1 MLRSFAVF
9 LFAALVLALPGLANA
24 EEVKAGSISV
34 KDAWSRA
41 TPGGANVGVGYLT
54 ITNDGDAPDRLVA
67 TEADFA
73 EQAEIHQMTM
83 ANGVMQMRP
92 VEDGVTI
99 PAKGS
104 VAFSPDSYHL
114 MFMGLKSPLKQGDT
128 VVGSLTFEH
137 AGKLAVYFH
146 VEAMGASAPKETHH
160 H

>member
-9 LFAALVLALPGLANA
+9 FLTALVLALPGLANA

-41 TPGGANVGVGYLT
+41 TPAGADVGVGYLT

-67 TEADFA
+67 AEVDFA

-92 VEDGVTI
+92 VEDSVTI

-128 VVGSLTFEH
+128 VAGSLTFEH
-137 AGKLAVYFH
+137 ADKVAVNFH
-146 VEAMGASAPKETHH
+146 VEAMGASAPEETHH